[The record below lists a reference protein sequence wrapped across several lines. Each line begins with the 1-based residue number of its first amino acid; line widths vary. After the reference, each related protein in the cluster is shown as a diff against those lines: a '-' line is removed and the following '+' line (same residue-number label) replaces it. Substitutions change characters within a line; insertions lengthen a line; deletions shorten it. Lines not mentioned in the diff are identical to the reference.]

1 MKDGEVVLCLG
12 RARQDRTDTHTQSS
26 VGWACTT
33 ATLPRLSQVSPNFFP
48 AKKGEARRCSSAVK
62 KYK

>member
-12 RARQDRTDTHTQSS
+12 RAREDRTDKHTQNS

-33 ATLPRLSQVSPNFFP
+33 ATLVMFCPIVFLQRKERP
-48 AKKGEARRCSSAVK
+48 GDEAQL
-62 KYK
+62 